1 MSMIFNLFKNLRR
14 YFFLK
19 IVVWLSVMVIIYQY
33 NLFGLF
39 SHSPISDIDDFYY
52 FDYLDDLFFSF
63 IIFIAVSFLL
73 FPFEAFFRFLIRKFI
88 LKKDIKPIPKHENK
102 VLNVLDN
109 IYTLFFI
116 LILISAILYFYF
128 SFFG

>member
-1 MSMIFNLFKNLRR
+1 MSKIFNLFKNLRR
-14 YFFLK
+14 YFFLR
-19 IVVWLSVMVIIYQY
+19 IAACLSFLYIFLNSFYKY
-33 NLFGLF
+33 
-39 SHSPISDIDDFYY
+39 ISLPNDVDEFYY
-52 FDYLDDLFFSF
+52 FNYIGERLFDMQVLV
-63 IIFIAVSFLL
+63 IISLFL

-116 LILISAILYFYF
+116 LIIISAILYFYF